1 MGIKAGDN
9 GTQYDFLV
17 RENGNIVPLTGAT
30 VTIVLK
36 GSTRIEK
43 TAWISDASGGV
54 CSITLTRTDIATAG
68 EYQVQGIVKFP
79 SDGDKDFASDVI
91 KLTIDARI

>member
-9 GTQYDFLV
+9 GTQYEFLV
-17 RENGNIVPLTGAT
+17 RENGNTVPLTGAT
-30 VTIVLK
+30 VTIVLN
-36 GSTRIEK
+36 GATRIVK
-43 TAWISDASGGV
+43 TATISDTNGGV
-54 CSITLTRTDIATAG
+54 CSITLTRTDIAVAG

-91 KLTIDARI
+91 KLTISARI